1 MLQRQTCATAHAH
14 RSARQQAYCT
24 SMSARA
30 AAFKAVVDALKA
42 RGKTTTVVESTAGG
56 LISSSIMAV
65 EGSSAVYQGGSVA
78 YNTRKCQPV
87 LLNDAELH
95 ASLPERL
102 GGGRR
107 VVQSV
112 EARLDGEDGR
122 GLLRGHGDGLRRG
135 RGRRGGADVPAEGAG
150 FGVLGHRRG
159 RAGGDGIKVVRQTLC
174 ESPHA
179 RRGDNMERFA
189 TAAAR
194 VTGGGDG
201 DGLDRCAGE
210 RDDAAGHR
218 GVRGKVRR
226 YLRRLRR
233 RQGALRGRRQARAAV
248 ARRCGALRRR
258 RNGHVPGHP
267 RRRAALRRRRD
278 PRDGRRPL

>member
-1 MLQRQTCATAHAH
+1 
-14 RSARQQAYCT
+14 
-24 SMSARA
+24 MSART

-78 YNTRKCQPV
+78 YNTRRCQPV
-87 LLNDAELH
+87 SERRRPARV
-95 ASLPERL
+95 APERL

-107 VVQSV
+107 SVQGL

-122 GLLRGHGDGLRRG
+122 RLLRGHGHGLCRG
-135 RGRRGGADVPAEGAG
+135 RGRGCRAGVPAEGAG
-150 FGVLGHRRG
+150 FGVLGHRRR
-159 RAGGDGIKVVRQTLC
+159 RASPDGIKVVRQTFC

-194 VTGGGDG
+194 ELLAAATG
-201 DGLDRCAGE
+201 DGLTAAPASAMTPKDRG
-210 RDDAAGHR
+210 
-218 GVRGKVRR
+218 
-226 YLRRLRR
+226 
-233 RQGALRGRRQARAAV
+233 LRGA
-248 ARRCGALRRR
+248 ARR
-258 RNGHVPGHP
+258 
-267 RRRAALRRRRD
+267 
-278 PRDGRRPL
+278 